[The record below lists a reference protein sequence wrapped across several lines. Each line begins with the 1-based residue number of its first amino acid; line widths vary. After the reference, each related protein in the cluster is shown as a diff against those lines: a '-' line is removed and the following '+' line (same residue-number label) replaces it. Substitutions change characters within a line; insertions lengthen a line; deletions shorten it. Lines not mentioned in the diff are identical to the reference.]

1 MNRILA
7 DLHNQ
12 TKLAKVKRKVGK
24 ITFEVELL
32 SDGQTFQVSAATEQ
46 FVDKDGASSPTE
58 MEKAFDDFFD
68 HVLRSTRIKM
78 DIGRLYGNANELYCK
93 FRFEQDSLLKQI

>member
-24 ITFEVELL
+24 YTFEIELL
-32 SDGQTFQVSAATEQ
+32 SDGQTFEVKAERAQ
-46 FVDKDGASSPTE
+46 FMDEGVTSPAE
-58 MEKAFDDFFD
+58 MEGAFDDFFD
-68 HVLRSTRIKM
+68 HVMRATRIKV
-78 DIGRLYGNANELYCK
+78 DIGRLYGNAQELYCK

>member
-7 DLHNQ
+7 DLHQ
-12 TKLAKVKRKVGK
+12 KTKLAKVKRKVGK
-24 ITFEVELL
+24 YTFEVELL
-32 SDGQTFQVSAATEQ
+32 SDGQTFQVTAETEQ
-46 FVDKDGASSPTE
+46 FKEEGVASPTE

-68 HVLRSTRIKM
+68 HVLRSTRIKL